1 MATATKTRPS
11 RLTPAAQAVKTA
23 EALAPSPLGVLI
35 DDMFELREKKR
46 VLEEQI
52 KVIEQEYAV
61 QEEALLA
68 RMEQEATGQARGSKA
83 TASVTKSVVAS
94 ITDRAALDAFV
105 KKTGNFQLFQSRI
118 SDPAF
123 RELLESRK
131 GKPVP
136 GLESFNKTRLNL
148 RVLST

>member
-1 MATATKTRPS
+1 MATATTTRPK
-11 RLTPAAQAVKTA
+11 RLTPQAQAKKTA
-23 EALAPSPLGVLI
+23 EALVPSPLGVLI

-68 RMEQEATGQARGSKA
+68 RMESEKTSSTRGKRA
-83 TASVTKSVVAS
+83 TASITKTVVAS
-94 ITDRAALDAFV
+94 IIDRSALDAFV
-105 KKTGNFQLFQSRI
+105 KKTGAFQLFQSRV

-136 GLESFNKTRLNL
+136 GLESFNKTRVNL
-148 RVLST
+148 RVISN